1 MTQAM
6 LMPTNNP
13 LSDIVAM
20 KDDDIQ
26 DAVKQF
32 ALEVLTGLR
41 KQFKA
46 GTPQVKLQIGK
57 ALLPHIVRS
66 LNTDGEAEEMTILKQ
81 QMADMHN
88 AILGTQS
95 TKLHV
100 VNGEVI
106 TEDSPH

>member
-1 MTQAM
+1 
-6 LMPTNNP
+6 MPKNDP
-13 LSDIVAM
+13 IADIVAM

-26 DAVKQF
+26 DEVKQF

-41 KQFKA
+41 RQFKM
-46 GTPQVKLQIGK
+46 GNPTVKLQIGK

-66 LNTDGEAEEMTILKQ
+66 LNNDAEAEEMTILKQ

-95 TKLHV
+95 AKLTV

-106 TEDSPH
+106 TEDTPH